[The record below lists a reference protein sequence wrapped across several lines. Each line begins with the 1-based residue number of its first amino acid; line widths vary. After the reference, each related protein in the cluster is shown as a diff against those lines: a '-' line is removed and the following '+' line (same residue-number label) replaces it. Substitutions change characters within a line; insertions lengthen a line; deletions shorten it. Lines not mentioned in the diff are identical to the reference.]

1 MHFFFHFFSFGFSF
15 KFTFVW
21 KQLYLGMELM
31 EHRNYVAFDLFLSQI
46 KIEIYKSK
54 GNDKVLCNKISKC
67 ITYFQDYYG
76 HYSQE

>member
-1 MHFFFHFFSFGFSF
+1 
-15 KFTFVW
+15 
-21 KQLYLGMELM
+21 MELM